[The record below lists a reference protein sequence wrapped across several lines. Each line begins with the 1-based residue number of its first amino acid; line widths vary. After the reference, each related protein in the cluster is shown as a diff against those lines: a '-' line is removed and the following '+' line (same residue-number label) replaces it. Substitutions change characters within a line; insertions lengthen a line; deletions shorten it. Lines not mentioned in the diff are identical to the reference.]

1 MPDHAP
7 SPPTVPQTLDARLQ
21 RSPSPSPS
29 RLQHRIS
36 PHHHQRRCQAS
47 GSSADDVKWSN
58 IDVQEFIAFD
68 SVYGPQT
75 IYSELDHRTLRKL
88 FKVDVA
94 DYMLS
99 LCGNEAL
106 MELSSPGKSG
116 SFFYLTNDDRYMIK
130 TMKKSEVKSA
140 STPYS
145 SNTWTML
152 AWPWPYSSNTWT
164 MLAWPWPTTRSSSV
178 RSDSSMASAT
188 RHSGSLWLSTSL
200 SSSTA
205 LSSTTSCVATD
216 APTKLALI
224 PLSTNNFFVLVENH
238 SRLTEPTVVMGSFA
252 TTPAATTLCSKDTS
266 SPRFPPPRDIITNYS
281 PTILCI
287 QQGQRIA
294 IAYLL
299 AAVCEI
305 WLKGDDD
312 VDSGYGL
319 LRRYRYQ
326 LFVGLVLS
334 IAYSILLYGIYVPD
348 CEYQIAGPGSSST
361 KKSFFECSIDYPEN
375 GPLPPDAPSW
385 CQAPF
390 DPEGLLSFVMAIVTC
405 LIGLQFRHVIIHFE
419 KHRGR
424 IASWL
429 VPSFSMLA
437 LAFVMDF
444 VGMRMNKPLYMM
456 SYTPATAGGA
466 GLLFRG
472 IYVLVGPS

>member
-1 MPDHAP
+1 MPRGFLPTNDTLPKTLDALLSPRSRTYARLPSPGCRDASLFPSCSPPPNPRCAASTEPQPEPIPPSMPDHAP

-29 RLQHRIS
+29 RLQRRIL

-68 SVYGPQT
+68 PVYGPQT
-75 IYSELDHRTLRKL
+75 IYSELEHRTLRKL
-88 FKVDVA
+88 FKVDAA

-106 MELSSPGKSG
+106 MELSSPGKNG

-130 TMKKSEVKSA
+130 TMKKSEVK
-140 STPYS
+140 
-145 SNTWTML
+145 ML
-152 AWPWPYSSNTWT
+152 LK
-164 MLAWPWPTTRSSSV
+164 MLPAYYNHV
-178 RSDSSMASAT
+178 RAFENKMMKFG
-188 RHSGSLWLSTSL
+188 RLSIL
-200 SSSTA
+200 
-205 LSSTTSCVATD
+205 
-216 APTKLALI
+216 
-224 PLSTNNFFVLVENH
+224 
-238 SRLTEPTVVMGSFA
+238 
-252 TTPAATTLCSKDTS
+252 ATTLLLIVDNFGENNLDLPSLESAPKSFFIVLSQLIDTFS
-266 SPRFPPPRDIITNYS
+266 Q
-281 PTILCI
+281 CWKKV
-287 QQGQRIA
+287 RIA

-348 CEYQIAGPGSSST
+348 WEYQIAGPGSSST
-361 KKSFFECSIDYPEN
+361 KKSFFECSIDYLEN

-444 VGMRMNKPLYMM
+444 VGMRMNKPLYTM
-456 SYTPATAGGA
+456 SYTLAAGAA
-466 GLLFRG
+466 GLLFPG

>member
-1 MPDHAP
+1 MPRGFL
-7 SPPTVPQTLDARLQ
+7 PTNDTLPKTLDALLSP
-21 RSPSPSPS
+21 RSRTHAVGKQGPIV
-29 RLQHRIS
+29 LDLK
-36 PHHHQRRCQAS
+36 
-47 GSSADDVKWSN
+47 SSA
-58 IDVQEFIAFD
+58 FD
-68 SVYGPQT
+68 PKEKVCTKFPPEGSKCTLPT
-75 IYSELDHRTLRKL
+75 ILVTSDGRITAPRTLRKL
-88 FKVDVA
+88 FKVDAA

-106 MELSSPGKSG
+106 MELSSPGKNG

-130 TMKKSEVKSA
+130 TMKKSEVK
-140 STPYS
+140 
-145 SNTWTML
+145 ML
-152 AWPWPYSSNTWT
+152 LK
-164 MLAWPWPTTRSSSV
+164 MLPAYYNHV
-178 RSDSSMASAT
+178 RAFENKMMKFG
-188 RHSGSLWLSTSL
+188 RLSIL
-200 SSSTA
+200 
-205 LSSTTSCVATD
+205 
-216 APTKLALI
+216 
-224 PLSTNNFFVLVENH
+224 
-238 SRLTEPTVVMGSFA
+238 
-252 TTPAATTLCSKDTS
+252 ATTLLLIVDN
-266 SPRFPPPRDIITNYS
+266 F
-281 PTILCI
+281 
-287 QQGQRIA
+287 GRIA

-348 CEYQIAGPGSSST
+348 WEYQIAGPGSSST
-361 KKSFFECSIDYPEN
+361 KKSFFECSIDYLEN

-444 VGMRMNKPLYMM
+444 VGMRMNKPLYTM
-456 SYTPATAGGA
+456 SYTLAAGAA
-466 GLLFRG
+466 GLLFPG